1 MFRFS
6 IRELMLVTLVV
17 GLAVAWWVDSATKD
31 AELNNAYEA
40 QVENEG
46 RAVLAESRVKIAKA
60 MIDQLRARLP
70 NSQAPAPNP
79 PKE

>member
-6 IRELMLVTLVV
+6 IRELMLMTLVV

-46 RAVLAESRVKIAKA
+46 RAVLAESRVKNAKA

-70 NSQAPAPNP
+70 NSSAPAPNP
-79 PKE
+79 PKP